1 MLPFGSL
8 LAAAQPPTAR
18 KDIIGDMSSNT
29 RREFLAASALGLS
42 LGRLR
47 ALPLEQIK
55 LGVTT
60 DEIDDDVLTAVKFL
74 KEYNLRWAEV
84 RNIWGKYNTAQ
95 PVEKV
100 KEANGIFDSNGIKV
114 SIDGTPFF
122 KVPLPAEGPEGQK
135 KLDQQWAVLD
145 AAMERAK
152 LFGTDKMRVFGFT
165 YGHEE
170 KPAKTAYGRI
180 YELIAEAGRRAKA
193 QGLRLALEN
202 VNNSYIWTGEQAGQL
217 LKHVKADNVG
227 MTWDPN
233 NAAEGGEH
241 PFPDGYRKLDP
252 ARIFHVHVRDFRHN
266 AEGKV
271 EWAPV
276 GGGEFDNVS
285 HIRAMLKDG
294 YKGTFTLETH
304 WKGPGGKAASS
315 ATSLKGLLKVI
326 EQV

>member
-1 MLPFGSL
+1 ML
-8 LAAAQPPTAR
+8 
-18 KDIIGDMSSNT
+18 SNT
-29 RREFLAASALGLS
+29 RREFLAASAFGLS
-42 LGRLR
+42 LGRLH
-47 ALPLEQIK
+47 ALPLARIK

-74 KEYNLRWAEV
+74 REYNLRWAEV

-100 KEANGIFDSNGIKV
+100 KEANGIFDSNGIHV
-114 SIDGTPFF
+114 SIEGTPFF

-165 YGHEE
+165 YGREE
-170 KPAKTAYGRI
+170 TPAKTAYDRI
-180 YELIAEAGRRAKA
+180 YELIGEAGRRAKTR
-193 QGLRLALEN
+193 GLRLALEN
-202 VNNSYIWTGEQAGQL
+202 VGSSYIWTGEEAGQM
-217 LKHVKADNVG
+217 LKRVKADNVG
-227 MTWDPN
+227 LTWDPN
-233 NAAEGGEH
+233 NAAEKGER
-241 PFPDGYRKLDP
+241 PYPDGYRKLDP
-252 ARIFHVHVRDFRHN
+252 ARIFHVHLRDFRHN

-276 GGGEFDNVS
+276 GGGEFDNLA
-285 HIRAMLKDG
+285 HMRALLKDG
-294 YKGTFTLETH
+294 YKETFTLETH

>member
-1 MLPFGSL
+1 MLS
-8 LAAAQPPTAR
+8 T
-18 KDIIGDMSSNT
+18 T

-47 ALPLEQIK
+47 ALPLAQIK

-74 KEYNLRWAEV
+74 KDYNLRWAEV

-100 KEANGIFDSNGIKV
+100 KEANGIFDSNGIRV
-114 SIDGTPFF
+114 SIEGTPFF
-122 KVPLPAEGPEGQK
+122 KVPLPPEGPEGQK

-165 YGHEE
+165 YDRDET
-170 KPAKTAYGRI
+170 PAKTAYDRI

-193 QGLRLALEN
+193 RGLRLALEN
-202 VNNSYIWTGEQAGQL
+202 VGSSYIWTGEEAGRF
-217 LKHVKADNVG
+217 LKRVKADNVG
-227 MTWDPN
+227 LTWDPN
-233 NAAEGGEH
+233 NAAEKGER
-241 PFPDGYRKLDP
+241 PYPDGYRKLDP

-266 AEGKV
+266 GDKV

-276 GGGEFDNVS
+276 GGGEFDNLA
-285 HIRAMLKDG
+285 HIRALLKDG

-304 WKGPGGKAASS
+304 WKGPNGKAASS

>member
-1 MLPFGSL
+1 MFS
-8 LAAAQPPTAR
+8 T
-18 KDIIGDMSSNT
+18 T
-29 RREFLAASALGLS
+29 RREFLAASTLGLS

-74 KEYNLRWAEV
+74 KSYNLHWAEV

-95 PVEKV
+95 PADKV
-100 KEANGIFDSNGIKV
+100 KEANSIFDSNGIHV
-114 SIDGTPFF
+114 SIEGTPFF
-122 KVPLPAEGPEGQK
+122 KVPLPADDAEGQK
-135 KLDQQWAVLD
+135 KLDKEWAVLD
-145 AAMERAK
+145 AAIERAK
-152 LFGTDKMRVFGFT
+152 IFGTDKMRVFGFT
-165 YGHEE
+165 YGHGE
-170 KPAKTAYGRI
+170 KPDPKAYDRI
-180 YELIAEAGRRAKA
+180 YELIGEAARRAK
-193 QGLRLALEN
+193 QHGLRLALEN
-202 VNNSYIWTGEQAGQL
+202 VNNSYIWTGEQSGRMM
-217 LKHVKADNVG
+217 KHVKADNLG
-227 MTWDPN
+227 LTWDPN
-233 NAAEGGEH
+233 NAAEGGER

-294 YKGTFTLETH
+294 YKETFTLETH

>member
-1 MLPFGSL
+1 MLSY
-8 LAAAQPPTAR
+8 
-18 KDIIGDMSSNT
+18 T
-29 RREFLAASALGLS
+29 RRQFLAASAFGLG

-47 ALPLEQIK
+47 ALPLAQIK

-100 KEANGIFDSNGIKV
+100 KEANGIFDSNGINV
-114 SIDGTPFF
+114 SIEGTPFF
-122 KVPLPAEGPEGQK
+122 KVPLPADDAEGHK
-135 KLDQQWAVLD
+135 KLDREWAVLD

-152 LFGTDKMRVFGFT
+152 IFGTDKMRVFGFT
-165 YGHEE
+165 YGATRR
-170 KPAKTAYGRI
+170 PRRLAYDRI

-193 QGLRLALEN
+193 HGLRLALEN
-202 VNNSYIWTGEQAGQL
+202 VNNSYIWTGEEAGQM

-227 MTWDPN
+227 LTWDPN
-233 NAAEGGEH
+233 NAAEKGER
-241 PFPDGYRKLDP
+241 PFRTAIASWIRP
-252 ARIFHVHVRDFRHN
+252 AFSTSTCAITVTMR
-266 AEGKV
+266 EGKV

-276 GGGEFDNVS
+276 GGGEFDNLA

-294 YKGTFTLETH
+294 YNGTFTLETH
-304 WKGPGGKAASS
+304 WKGPMERPSRARLRSRGC
-315 ATSLKGLLKVI
+315 
-326 EQV
+326 

>member
-1 MLPFGSL
+1 MFS
-8 LAAAQPPTAR
+8 T
-18 KDIIGDMSSNT
+18 T
-29 RREFLAASALGLS
+29 RRELLSATALGLS

-47 ALPLEQIK
+47 ALPLAQIK
-55 LGVTT
+55 LGITT

-95 PVEKV
+95 PADKV
-100 KEANGIFDSNGIKV
+100 KEANGIFDSNGIHV
-114 SIDGTPFF
+114 SIEGTPFF
-122 KVPLPAEGPEGQK
+122 KVPLPADDAEGRK
-135 KLDQQWAVLD
+135 KLDKEWAVLD

-152 LFGTDKMRVFGFT
+152 IFGTDKLRVFGFT
-165 YGHEE
+165 YGRDEM
-170 KPAKTAYGRI
+170 PAPAAYDRI
-180 YELIAEAGRRAKA
+180 YELIKEAARRAKER
-193 QGLRLALEN
+193 GLRLALEN
-202 VNNSYIWTGEQAGQL
+202 VGNSYIWTGEEAGRM
-217 LKHVKADNVG
+217 LKHVKADNLG
-227 MTWDPN
+227 LTWDPN
-233 NAAEGGEH
+233 NAAEKGER

-266 AEGKV
+266 GEGKV

-276 GGGEFDNVS
+276 GGGEFDNLS